1 MKLRSILGTT
11 LALGAMSVA
20 VLPAVAGARAV
31 KRSAT
36 AVASPVAG
44 SDRVSFA
51 GLIIANPATG
61 TFQVVA
67 TSCTLTS
74 ADDSGSFLC
83 SISGTGSG
91 SAGTIRIT
99 SADGTIVTTVALC
112 GCGQI
117 TGSGQ
122 ERDFDNGVTSPI
134 TTFGY
139 FTSRTRTA
147 APNVDNVTGF
157 LVVSPAGQVGG

>member
-11 LALGAMSVA
+11 LALGAVSVA
-20 VLPAVAGARAV
+20 VVPAVAGARPA

-36 AVASPVAG
+36 AVTTVVAG
-44 SDRVSFA
+44 SDHVEFA
-51 GLIIANPATG
+51 GLIIANPRTG
-61 TFQVVA
+61 TFQLVA

-91 SAGTIRIT
+91 STGTIRVT

-117 TGSGQ
+117 AGSGQ
-122 ERDFDNGVTSPI
+122 ERDFDNGVTTPI
-134 TTFGY
+134 TTFG
-139 FTSRTRTA
+139 FVTSRTPTA
-147 APNVDNVTGF
+147 APNIDNVTGF
-157 LVVSPAGQVGG
+157 FDVSAGAPANG